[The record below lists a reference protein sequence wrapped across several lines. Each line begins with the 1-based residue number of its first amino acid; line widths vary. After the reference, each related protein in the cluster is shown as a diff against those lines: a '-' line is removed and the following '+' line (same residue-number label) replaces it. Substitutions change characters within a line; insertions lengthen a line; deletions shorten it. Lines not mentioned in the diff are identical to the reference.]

1 MSQNFCARRLHSAHL
16 SEMADDDFELPDA
29 EEVEEAGE
37 EVDYYPATVGK
48 VQELIKGGGLQ
59 KVVTKAGEGWETPDT
74 GDEVS
79 G

>member
-1 MSQNFCARRLHSAHL
+1 
-16 SEMADDDFELPDA
+16 MADDFELPDA

-37 EVDYYPATVGK
+37 EVDYDPPTVGK

-59 KVVTKAGEGWETPDT
+59 KVVTEAGEGWETPDI